1 MDGCFAS
8 LIGGSPETNRKV
20 AIQNALRDVEKKL
33 DAEKQR
39 LQRTRQVRQ
48 ECQQELTG
56 ARLQAAQAS
65 AAARRNL
72 RTMSCFPFELCFPKA
87 VLIGAAKE
95 KKMELT
101 LKQMREELAA
111 AKSETQQMQNDM
123 RNFLQDIDVNLG
135 LAKEICGKKATPVEM
150 PFAIMSRSGLRSKT
164 PEEQRAMKTKIQ
176 SCLAELSSTSGSV
189 DQERLGVMK
198 AQHETRRQK
207 LNASAANV
215 DGHNYKMQGLLT
227 DASDLCKKSGVD
239 ATPARQRELRRQLED
254 TSEKLKAEVKAAT
267 AASQKAQVAREK
279 VYAFPS

>member
-8 LIGGSPETNRKV
+8 LIGTPETNRKV

-33 DAEKQR
+33 DAEKLR

-48 ECQQELTG
+48 ECEQELTG
-56 ARLQAAQAS
+56 ARVQAAKAS

-72 RTMSCFPFELCFPKA
+72 KAPSCFEMLPCFPKA
-87 VLIGAAKE
+87 GLIGAEKE
-95 KKMELT
+95 KKMEQT
-101 LKQMREELAA
+101 LKQMQEELATA
-111 AKSETQQMQNDM
+111 RSETKKLQYDM
-123 RNFLQDIDVNLG
+123 ANFVQDINVNLG
-135 LAKEICGKKATPVEM
+135 LVKEVAGKKATPAEM
-150 PFAIMSRSGLRSKT
+150 PFALSRSGLRSKT
-164 PEEQRAMKTKIQ
+164 PEEQRAMKAKIQ
-176 SCLAELSSTSGSV
+176 SCLENLSSTSGSV
-189 DQERLGVMK
+189 DQEKLGVMRV
-198 AQHETRRQK
+198 QHETRRQK

-267 AASQKAQVAREK
+267 TASEKAQGTREF
-279 VYAFPS
+279 VYAFKLS